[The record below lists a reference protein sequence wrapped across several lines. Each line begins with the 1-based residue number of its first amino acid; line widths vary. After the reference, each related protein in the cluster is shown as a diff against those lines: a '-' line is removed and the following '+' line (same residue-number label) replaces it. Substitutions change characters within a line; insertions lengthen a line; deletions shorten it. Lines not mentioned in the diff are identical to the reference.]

1 MTLLFLLQSFV
12 LNGNRKQLNANIHL
26 LSQVVE
32 TLICLI
38 NLTSINIQSANLF
51 TSQILYIIKSKL
63 YNIYE
68 KENIGGKTVGSP
80 WVTVT
85 IDIDANG
92 IVTVTVNDLESVSL
106 GSCKYLVEKLR
117 LTT

>member
-1 MTLLFLLQSFV
+1 M
-12 LNGNRKQLNANIHL
+12 
-26 LSQVVE
+26 
-32 TLICLI
+32 
-38 NLTSINIQSANLF
+38 
-51 TSQILYIIKSKL
+51 
-63 YNIYE
+63 
-68 KENIGGKTVGSP
+68 GST

-106 GSCKYLVEKLR
+106 GSCEYLLEKFR

>member
-1 MTLLFLLQSFV
+1 MY
-12 LNGNRKQLNANIHL
+12 
-26 LSQVVE
+26 SQVR
-32 TLICLI
+32 
-38 NLTSINIQSANLF
+38 F
-51 TSQILYIIKSKL
+51 YIKSKL

-68 KENIGGKTVGSP
+68 KENIGGTTVGST

-106 GSCKYLVEKLR
+106 GSCEYLVEKLR

>member
-1 MTLLFLLQSFV
+1 M
-12 LNGNRKQLNANIHL
+12 
-26 LSQVVE
+26 
-32 TLICLI
+32 
-38 NLTSINIQSANLF
+38 
-51 TSQILYIIKSKL
+51 
-63 YNIYE
+63 
-68 KENIGGKTVGSP
+68 GST

-106 GSCKYLVEKLR
+106 GSCEYRVEKFR